1 MLMTILY
8 GWNTYL
14 LKTISLE
21 QLGIPAQ
28 QAGTSFEYRQKY
40 FHLFFIPFFPLG
52 RFWAVRQGGKLYHP
66 NPELEQVLNGLRPG
80 VKHGIWAWSGPLLG
94 IACWLII
101 SLSNNMEEKA
111 HRNRM
116 EKHNA
121 MLVAFFG
128 DKSKTA
134 PLNGKLK
141 TINTLL
147 DSALS
152 MNEYEDKKIDTSEKR
167 LINLYLSTV
176 LTRKDSLTGY
186 TKTNTLVITDFYGK
200 IDNREVLAKEFQTS
214 LETASWK
221 GYYSDT
227 ASVFPSLRKLQ
238 NYKYILLLKE
248 YNRLAPE
255 VVEKSYTSGYSLM
268 NGALIEIET
277 GAVKKTFKLM
287 AGNSE
292 TVTQFSF
299 AGGESSTERL
309 KRTLDNDLD
318 ANVLKQAYQY
328 VFGNDSL
335 N

>member
-1 MLMTILY
+1 
-8 GWNTYL
+8 
-14 LKTISLE
+14 
-21 QLGIPAQ
+21 
-28 QAGTSFEYRQKY
+28 
-40 FHLFFIPFFPLG
+40 
-52 RFWAVRQGGKLYHP
+52 
-66 NPELEQVLNGLRPG
+66 
-80 VKHGIWAWSGPLLG
+80 
-94 IACWLII
+94 
-101 SLSNNMEEKA
+101 
-111 HRNRM
+111 
-116 EKHNA
+116 
-121 MLVAFFG
+121 
-128 DKSKTA
+128 
-134 PLNGKLK
+134 
-141 TINTLL
+141 
-147 DSALS
+147 
-152 MNEYEDKKIDTSEKR
+152 
-167 LINLYLSTV
+167 
-176 LTRKDSLTGY
+176 
-186 TKTNTLVITDFYGK
+186 VITDFYGK